1 MGITIETGGLRNCV
15 GESCEFLEAVF
26 LSEAADTL
34 GLSKERFG
42 TRNLRLV
49 AILVSWKDV

>member
-1 MGITIETGGLRNCV
+1 MGIAIETGGPRKFV
-15 GESCEFLEAVF
+15 GEFCEIPGVVF
-26 LSEAADTL
+26 LSEAGKTL

-42 TRNLRLV
+42 IRTLRLV